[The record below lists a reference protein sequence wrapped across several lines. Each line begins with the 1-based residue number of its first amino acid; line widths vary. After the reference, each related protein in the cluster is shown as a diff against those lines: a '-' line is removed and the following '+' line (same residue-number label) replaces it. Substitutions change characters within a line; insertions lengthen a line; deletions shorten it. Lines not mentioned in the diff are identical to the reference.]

1 MQQTPKPEA
10 QLPAAVPLFS
20 VHSVL
25 VKHVP
30 LRFVLKNL
38 NIFYYYS
45 MGKQLKFEPN
55 PMTIYYTQKYEP
67 STKNATEMQPN
78 GQPLKKLC
86 ENLNRSNVRIFWTL
100 TTTLSVW
107 WEFR

>member
-1 MQQTPKPEA
+1 MVKMQQTPKPEA

-38 NIFYYYS
+38 NIFYYFS
-45 MGKQLKFEPN
+45 TGKQLKFEPN

-67 STKNATEMQPN
+67 STKNATE
-78 GQPLKKLC
+78 
-86 ENLNRSNVRIFWTL
+86 RSTTEKTVRKFESIKC
-100 TTTLSVW
+100 
-107 WEFR
+107 

>member
-1 MQQTPKPEA
+1 MHIVKINVYTWIYVLFCEIVVLVESLMVKMQQTPKPEA

-38 NIFYYYS
+38 NIFYYFS
-45 MGKQLKFEPN
+45 TGKKLKFEPN

-67 STKNATEMQPN
+67 ST
-78 GQPLKKLC
+78 
-86 ENLNRSNVRIFWTL
+86 
-100 TTTLSVW
+100 
-107 WEFR
+107 